1 MIVIL
6 MGVTGAGKT
15 TVGRLLV
22 QELGW
27 DFVDADEFHSQANI
41 EKMRRGIA
49 LTDADREP
57 WLDSIR
63 EAMLKWLAD
72 HKNVVLAC
80 SALKRAYR
88 ECLQISLEVKI
99 VYLRGSYNL
108 IFSRLRDRHE
118 HFATTTLLASQFA
131 NLEEPIDVV
140 TIDAAS
146 SPGEISAN
154 IRRALK
160 LT

>member
-1 MIVIL
+1 
-6 MGVTGAGKT
+6 
-15 TVGRLLV
+15 
-22 QELGW
+22 
-27 DFVDADEFHSQANI
+27 
-41 EKMRRGIA
+41 
-49 LTDADREP
+49 
-57 WLDSIR
+57 
-63 EAMLKWLAD
+63 LKWLAD

-154 IRRALK
+154 IRSALK

>member
-15 TVGRLLV
+15 TVGRLLA

-88 ECLQISLEVKI
+88 ERLQISLEVKI
-99 VYLRGSYNL
+99 VYLRGSHNL

-131 NLEEPIDVV
+131 DLEEPTDAV
-140 TIDAAS
+140 TVDAAS

>member
-154 IRRALK
+154 IRSALK

>member
-15 TVGRLLV
+15 TVGRLLAK
-22 QELGW
+22 ELGW

-80 SALKRAYR
+80 SALKRVYR
-88 ECLQISLEVKI
+88 ERLQISLEVNI

-154 IRRALK
+154 IRSALK

>member
-15 TVGRLLV
+15 TVGRLLA

-88 ECLQISLEVKI
+88 ERLQISLEVKI
-99 VYLRGSYNL
+99 VYLRGSHNL

-131 NLEEPIDVV
+131 DLEEPTDAV
-140 TIDAAS
+140 TVDAAS
-146 SPGEISAN
+146 SPGKISAN